1 MANELVLIEDVP
13 GLGKIGE
20 IVKVADGYARNFLLP
35 HKLAAKANPGVLKA
49 LEAKKKRVH
58 QEHEQR
64 LTLAREL
71 AEKISRLTDLTI
83 AAQAGEDDKLYGSI
97 AAHQILEALE
107 KRGFTLDKHAVVLP
121 EPIKKL
127 GSYTVKLE
135 LHADVKSS
143 VTVTIVRG

>member
-35 HKLAAKANPGVLKA
+35 RKLAAKANPGVLKA
-49 LEAKKKRVH
+49 LESKKKRVQ

-64 LTLAREL
+64 LGLAREL
-71 AEKISRLTDLTI
+71 AEKISHLTGLTI

-97 AAHQILEALE
+97 AAGQILEALE
-107 KRGFTLDKHAVVLP
+107 KQGFTLEKHAVVLP
-121 EPIKKL
+121 EPIKML
-127 GSYTVKLE
+127 GSYTVELA
-135 LHADVKSS
+135 LHAEVKGSVS
-143 VTVTIVRG
+143 VTVVRG

>member
-1 MANELVLIEDVP
+1 MANELVLMEDVP

-35 HKLAAKANPGVLKA
+35 RKLAAKANPGVLKA
-49 LEAKKKRVH
+49 LESKKKRVH

-64 LTLAREL
+64 LVLAREM
-71 AEKISRLTDLTI
+71 AEKMARLTGLTI
-83 AAQAGEDDKLYGSI
+83 TAQAAEDDKLYGSI

-127 GSYTVKLE
+127 GSYTVELA
-135 LHADVKSS
+135 LHAEVKGS
-143 VTVTIVRG
+143 VSVTIVRG